1 MIVTPYKVLYLV
13 LILAIVGIVV
23 IQFFVRTEKPDM
35 DLYSVE
41 NQLEDE
47 DLDVIVED
55 EDFND
60 QF

>member
-41 NQLEDE
+41 DQLEDE
-47 DLDVIVED
+47 DLDDIVED

>member
-1 MIVTPYKVLYLV
+1 M
-13 LILAIVGIVV
+13 GIVV
-23 IQFFVRTEKPDM
+23 IQLFVRTEKPDM

-41 NQLEDE
+41 DQLEDE
-47 DLDVIVED
+47 DLDDIVED

>member
-35 DLYSVE
+35 DLDSVE
-41 NQLEDE
+41 DQLEDE
-47 DLDVIVED
+47 DLDDIVED

>member
-13 LILAIVGIVV
+13 LILAIGHSRHSV
-23 IQFFVRTEKPDM
+23 FVRTEKPDM
-35 DLYSVE
+35 DLHSVE
-41 NQLEDE
+41 DQLEDE
-47 DLDVIVED
+47 DLDDIVED

>member
-1 MIVTPYKVLYLV
+1 M
-13 LILAIVGIVV
+13 GIVV

-41 NQLEDE
+41 DQLEDE
-47 DLDVIVED
+47 DLDDIGED

>member
-13 LILAIVGIVV
+13 LILSIVGIVV

-41 NQLEDE
+41 DQLEDE
-47 DLDVIVED
+47 DLDDIVED